1 MKNYLEK
8 NQDINLTL
16 YVTHLYRIKRKSCQ
30 DRADKEN
37 ESHMNGINDKVH
49 ERNYQGL
56 RNLLSLGDNRCKIE
70 AFTKD
75 VWRELHEVMGLN
87 EDFQQRISTYD
98 TEDTTKS
105 HDKSRKS
112 EDVNVKLD
120 LIHLQADV
128 DPWHR
133 ILRK

>member
-1 MKNYLEK
+1 M
-8 NQDINLTL
+8 TL

-30 DRADKEN
+30 DRADKKN
-37 ESHMNGINDKVH
+37 ERHMDYIPPPEH
-49 ERNYQGL
+49 EANYQGL
-56 RNLLSLGDNRCKIE
+56 RNLMSLGENRCKIE
-70 AFTKD
+70 AFTAD

-87 EDFQQRISTYD
+87 EDFQQRITTYN

-105 HDKSRKS
+105 HDRSRKS

-128 DPWHR
+128 DPWHG
-133 ILRK
+133 IL